1 MRARENARPSFAR
14 RALACLVS
22 AAMCVAFTP
31 AVAWGEGAASGE
43 LDVSQ
48 GGITITATGY
58 TIGGGSETAYTGA
71 YTITGT
77 AAQAAG
83 SSSIV
88 VASGTHE
95 ITLKDAS
102 IDVSKDSDA
111 GSYTVDYNV
120 ANNSTN
126 VPTGSLQ
133 YLHATIAK
141 ATPSL
146 GIEASQ
152 AKLNGGG
159 TVTLAMSGALAGE
172 EPVVSCDNGI
182 DVSPNGDGTY
192 TAVLPDETKSYTFL
206 CRRRSR

>member
-1 MRARENARPSFAR
+1 MRARENVRPSFAR

-43 LDVSQ
+43 LDVSK
-48 GGITITATGY
+48 GSITITATGY

-83 SSSIV
+83 SSIV

-111 GSYTVDYNV
+111 F
-120 ANNSTN
+120 AFE
-126 VPTGSLQ
+126 
-133 YLHATIAK
+133 I
-141 ATPSL
+141 TP
-146 GIEASQ
+146 GASV
-152 AKLNGGG
+152 KL
-159 TVTLAMSGALAGE
+159 MLAGANSL
-172 EPVVSCDNGI
+172 P
-182 DVSPNGDGTY
+182 SPATS
-192 TAVLPDETKSYTFL
+192 P
-206 CRRRSR
+206 

>member
-1 MRARENARPSFAR
+1 MRARENVRPSFAR

-31 AVAWGEGAASGE
+31 VVAWGKGAASGE
-43 LDVSQ
+43 LDVSK
-48 GGITITATGY
+48 GSITITATGY

-111 GSYTVDYNV
+111 C
-120 ANNSTN
+120 AFE
-126 VPTGSLQ
+126 
-133 YLHATIAK
+133 IA
-141 ATPSL
+141 P
-146 GIEASQ
+146 GASV
-152 AKLNGGG
+152 KL
-159 TVTLAMSGALAGE
+159 MLAGANSL
-172 EPVVSCDNGI
+172 P
-182 DVSPNGDGTY
+182 SPATS
-192 TAVLPDETKSYTFL
+192 P
-206 CRRRSR
+206 

>member
-77 AAQAAG
+77 GAKL
-83 SSSIV
+83 V
-88 VASGTHE
+88 T
-95 ITLKDAS
+95 
-102 IDVSKDSDA
+102 VSKYGKVLA
-111 GSYTVDYNV
+111 KKGLKKGRSYT
-120 ANNSTN
+120 
-126 VPTGSLQ
+126 
-133 YLHATIAK
+133 ATVKVSCGK
-141 ATPSL
+141 AT
-146 GIEASQ
+146 
-152 AKLNGGG
+152 K
-159 TVTLAMSGALAGE
+159 TVRVT
-172 EPVVSCDNGI
+172 VHVS
-182 DVSPNGDGTY
+182 
-192 TAVLPDETKSYTFL
+192 
-206 CRRRSR
+206 

>member
-111 GSYTVDYNV
+111 
-120 ANNSTN
+120 
-126 VPTGSLQ
+126 
-133 YLHATIAK
+133 
-141 ATPSL
+141 
-146 GIEASQ
+146 
-152 AKLNGGG
+152 
-159 TVTLAMSGALAGE
+159 
-172 EPVVSCDNGI
+172 
-182 DVSPNGDGTY
+182 
-192 TAVLPDETKSYTFL
+192 
-206 CRRRSR
+206 